1 MHNEKRRKA
10 FDATPGDGI
19 DELPDVPGVYCIL
32 NRVSG
37 HRYVGCTV
45 KSMQKRA
52 REHRSEM
59 RRGMS
64 SNMLMRKH
72 LQLHGQ
78 GVFFFFA
85 LQECPDDGE
94 KTWSG
99 RLHGS
104 EFWWVLH
111 LASHDERY
119 GYNAEAGHIRTP
131 AALFRESERRMMR
144 GNYPSY
150 ELLPGVDR
158 YDPIHPNLLATWH
171 RD

>member
-10 FDATPGDGI
+10 FDQTPGDGI
-19 DELPDVPGVYCIL
+19 EHLPDVPGVYCII

-45 KSMQKRA
+45 KSILKRA

-59 RRGMS
+59 RRGVP

-72 LQLHGQ
+72 LQQYGI
-78 GVFFFFA
+78 GAFFFFV
-85 LQECPDDGE
+85 LQEYPDDGT
-94 KTWSG
+94 KTWRG
-99 RLHGS
+99 YLHGS

-111 LASHDERY
+111 MASHDERY
-119 GYNAEAGHIRTP
+119 GYNSEAGHIRTP
-131 AALFRESERRMMR
+131 AALFRDYERRLMWGSR
-144 GNYPSY
+144 PIYQ
-150 ELLPGVDR
+150 LLPGVDR
-158 YDPIHPNLLATWH
+158 YDPIHPDILTTWC